1 MNEFTN
7 KDAKIGYILIALSS
21 VTFGLW
27 QKDVFS
33 GIFIFLL
40 LSAIIF
46 IMDDFKNG

>member
-1 MNEFTN
+1 MSKFTN
-7 KDAKIGYILIALSS
+7 KDATFGYALIVLSS
-21 VTFGLW
+21 VFFGLW